1 MRMIGTQ
8 GEARRLGLA
17 LAVMAAFATGDAGAQ
32 TPLPKPAAEPAA
44 AGAVASGPAE
54 TTATYGNWV
63 LHCARSKP
71 AEGSGA
77 EAATSCEIV
86 QTIQVEG
93 QREPFA
99 KLAFGYPT
107 LTERQLIA
115 PAVVPVNVALPGG
128 IGLSGNGKAGAE
140 EKGAQA
146 LAWSRCFSG
155 ACFARAGAEPGLLDA
170 ARKEKAGAL
179 RFVDAQGQVVAI
191 PLSSNGFAQ
200 ALAALDASVSQ
211 AAGK

>member
-1 MRMIGTQ
+1 MRMTGSL
-8 GEARRLGLA
+8 GGARRLGLV
-17 LAVMAAFATGDAGAQ
+17 LAFMAAVAPGGAWAQ
-32 TPLPKPAAEPAA
+32 TPVPKPPVEPASA
-44 AGAVASGPAE
+44 APAE

-63 LHCARSKP
+63 LHCARLKP
-71 AEGSGA
+71 ADGSGA

-99 KLAFGYPT
+99 KLAFGYQT
-107 LTERQLIA
+107 LAARQLVA
-115 PAVVPVNVALPGG
+115 TAVVPVNVALPGR
-128 IGLSGNGKAGAE
+128 IGLSGNGKDGDE
-140 EKGAQA
+140 ERGAQA

-155 ACFARAGAEPGLLDA
+155 ACFARAEADPALVEV

-191 PLSSNGFAQ
+191 PLSWNGFAQ
-200 ALAALDASVSQ
+200 ALTALDASVSE

>member
-8 GEARRLGLA
+8 GEVRRLGLA

-44 AGAVASGPAE
+44 AGAAASGPAE

-71 AEGSGA
+71 ADGGA

-99 KLAFGYPT
+99 KLAFGYPS

-115 PAVVPVNVALPGG
+115 TAVVPVNVALPGR

-140 EKGAQA
+140 EQGAQA

-155 ACFARAGAEPGLLDA
+155 ACFARANAEPGLVDT

-179 RFVDAQGQVVAI
+179 RFIDAQGQVVAI
-191 PLSSNGFAQ
+191 PLSWNGFSQ

>member
-99 KLAFGYPT
+99 KLAFDVNDST
-107 LTERQLIA
+107 AFLIPFA
-115 PAVVPVNVALPGG
+115 FYISYFVLALPASAILRRTGMKKG
-128 IGLSGNGKAGAE
+128 MALGLAVMAVGAAMWWTNRE
-140 EKGAQA
+140 V
-146 LAWSRCFSG
+146 
-155 ACFARAGAEPGLLDA
+155 A
-170 ARKEKAGAL
+170 AK
-179 RFVDAQGQVVAI
+179 
-191 PLSSNGFAQ
+191 
-200 ALAALDASVSQ
+200 
-211 AAGK
+211 

>member
-8 GEARRLGLA
+8 GEARRLGLV

-44 AGAVASGPAE
+44 TGEAASGPAE

-71 AEGSGA
+71 ADGGA
-77 EAATSCEIV
+77 AAATSCEIV

-99 KLAFGYPT
+99 KLAFGYPA

-115 PAVVPVNVALPGG
+115 TAVVPVNVALPGR

-140 EKGAQA
+140 EQGAQA

-155 ACFARAGAEPGLLDA
+155 ACFARANAEPGLVDA

-179 RFVDAQGQVVAI
+179 RFIDAQGQVVAI
-191 PLSSNGFAQ
+191 PLSWNGFAQ